1 MNEITFSYPLLS
13 QESLWNRLRVSWRAD
28 FSVRSRYEIA
38 SAIAILGLLVALCAS
53 AAVSIIFTANPL
65 AQVFIDGCLAL
76 GLLPIPLAI
85 RLLVLGIVILLYGIY
100 LFPQQ
105 REQ

>member
-1 MNEITFSYPLLS
+1 MDEITPNYPLLR
-13 QESLWNRLRVSWRAD
+13 QDSLWNRVRVSWRAD
-28 FSVRSRYEIA
+28 LSVSSRYEIA
-38 SAIAILGLLVALCAS
+38 SAIAILGLLVAFCAS

-76 GLLPIPLAI
+76 GLLPIPLVI
-85 RLLVLGIVILLYGIY
+85 GLLIIGIIVLLYGIY

-105 REQ
+105 RE